1 MLAAWEVEGTTDS
14 RREVTDRD
22 VDRVCR
28 GELPWHVDNSAGLQ
42 NGSLAAQQYYG
53 RQYRLRKA
61 QLDRTLEEKDI
72 LSKEVVRTFN
82 WLEGHIDHFLEM
94 NIFFAAHGATCAAAV
109 AAHEAAGERG
119 AAGEGRRKA
128 SLALGNSALAAREL
142 ARFKLIKAD
151 ATVRLG
157 TYLPQ
162 PPTAGGIPANIP
174 TAAAP

>member
-1 MLAAWEVEGTTDS
+1 VLAAWEVEGTTDS

-94 NIFFAAHGATCAAAV
+94 NFFF